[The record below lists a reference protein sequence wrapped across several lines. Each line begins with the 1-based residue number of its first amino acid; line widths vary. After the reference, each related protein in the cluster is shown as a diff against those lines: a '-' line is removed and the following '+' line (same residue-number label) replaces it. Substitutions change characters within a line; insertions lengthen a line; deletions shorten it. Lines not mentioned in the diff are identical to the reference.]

1 MSAQPLEERLVESLV
16 TYTVEVDGR
25 VVVVEH
31 VPARINEETGE
42 RFFAPET
49 VDRLQQIVW
58 GCRTP
63 DRVIQ
68 TPVFEF
74 AA

>member
-1 MSAQPLEERLVESLV
+1 MKPYPSERLIDQFV

-25 VVVVEH
+25 LYVVEH
-31 VPARINEETGE
+31 VPARVNVETGE
-42 RFFAPET
+42 RLFSPHTAQ
-49 VDRLQQIVW
+49 RLQQIVRE
-58 GCRTP
+58 GRAP
-63 DRVIQ
+63 SRMIE